1 MGTINNLEL
10 MKLASFYDIS
20 IIDIIPKN
28 ELPDDQMEGNYIINM
43 QSSYMGNGTHF
54 VLLILNKLHS
64 FYFDSFGEPPP
75 IEVSDY
81 VKRFKSKHFSCSDT
95 QIQDLKSE
103 NCGYYCFSLLLYIK
117 HSVNKNLIQSCKNY
131 IKLFDL
137 SNMARNDEIL
147 KSIYRIYTEDKIPP
161 LINKLYKY
169 KIK

>member
-20 IIDIIPKN
+20 IIDICPKD
-28 ELPDDQMEGNYIINM
+28 ELPDEQLEGNYIINL
-43 QSSYMGNGTHF
+43 QSSNMGNGTHF

-64 FYFDSFGEPPP
+64 YYADSFGEPPP
-75 IEVSDY
+75 TEVSDY
-81 VKRFKSKHFSCSDT
+81 VKRFKSKHFSCSDA

-103 NCGYYCFSLLLYIK
+103 NCGYFCMSLLLYIK

-137 SNMARNDEIL
+137 NDTTRNDEIL
-147 KSIYRIYTEDKIPP
+147 KSLYRIYTEDKIPP